1 MRLRIT
7 VYTQWVFTGQA
18 VFSQER
24 PATVTPWKVLI
35 LSATELSSSRSLV
48 FSPRLLNLHLSV
60 FFFWILEVPAI
71 PIWQV
76 SLLPAILPFL
86 SCTSLLSTLPRS
98 SCLQL
103 SNFSGVQGKILELSH
118 SRAMHNQN
126 YPQCMYVLHQHYCST
141 NILPMF
147 YMLLQQIAQSVTPA
161 ATIRANGSNRAHRSQ
176 T

>member
-1 MRLRIT
+1 MSLHWPSSFHSRKTSHCHSLKGADPQCTWAVIL
-7 VYTQWVFTGQA
+7 QIFGVFPSG
-18 VFSQER
+18 F
-24 PATVTPWKVLI
+24 
-35 LSATELSSSRSLV
+35 
-48 FSPRLLNLHLSV
+48 LNLHLSV

-76 SLLPAILPFL
+76 SLLPAILPFS
-86 SCTSLLSTLPRS
+86 SCTSPLSTLPHS

-103 SNFSGVQGKILELSH
+103 SNFSGVHGKILELSH

-126 YPQCMYVLHQHYCST
+126 YPQCMYVLHQHYCSI

-147 YMLLQQIAQSVTPA
+147 YMLSQQIVQPVTPA
-161 ATIRANGSNRAHRSQ
+161 ATIRANGSNGPHRSQ